1 MGGDACR
8 IEVRPTGNL
17 RDPEAA
23 SLARQISELA
33 GVRPSDVAIVRAYN
47 IYGGLSDEEM
57 ERLGRELFADAVSEE
72 FSFKEPFY
80 PDYWRIEVGFLP
92 GMTDNEGN
100 TAREG
105 IRDVLGKEVEA
116 YASRVYAIKA
126 DFEDDAVL
134 AEIAKKL
141 LANEVIQAWKVYE
154 PESGG
159 FEPYVPRVELDH
171 APVAKEIELQVP
183 DEELMKISRE
193 RTLALSLEEMREIKA
208 HFAKAAVRKEREG
221 VGLGRGATDVELEAL
236 AQSWS
241 EHCKHKIFNA
251 RIDYSEEGDG
261 VEGKEEK
268 VDSIFKTYIRSATD
282 EVRKPYVVS
291 VFKDNGGI
299 IRFDHENDIAVKV
312 ETHNAPSALDP
323 YGGALTGILGVNRD
337 VLGTGM
343 GAKPIA
349 NVNMLCFGFLDGKD
363 VPKGCLHPR
372 RIAKGVVRGIEHGGN
387 MVGIPTVNGSVVFEQ
402 CYTTRPLVYA
412 GTVGLMPHAIGG
424 RETARKE
431 IKPGHLAVMVG
442 GRIGKDGIHG
452 ATFSSQQL
460 TTGIVG
466 SVVQIG
472 DPITQKKVIDMVL
485 EARDLG
491 LFEAVTDNGAGGLS
505 SSIGE
510 LAQLSGGCEVHLE
523 KCPLKYPGLDPWEIL
538 LSESQE
544 RMTLAVP
551 AEKMPEIEKLARKHG
566 VEASVVGTFTD
577 SGRFHILFGKST
589 VAYIDMQFLHEGVP
603 QMHLK
608 AVWKDRMP
616 IPPNKPLM
624 QHGDALRA
632 LLASPNIA
640 SKEWVIRQ
648 YDHEVQGGSAL
659 KPLMEGNAPSD
670 GGVIR
675 PLLGR
680 NEGLAVA
687 HGLCPRYM
695 EDAYHMAMNAV
706 DEGVRNAV
714 ACGAKFGYLACLD
727 NFCWPDPIK
736 GPRNP
741 DGDFKLAQLVR
752 AARGMHDAV
761 VGYGIPIIS
770 GKDSMKND
778 YHAGDSKHSI
788 NPTLL
793 VTVVGK
799 VEDVTKI
806 ASSDFKEVGDAIYV
820 LGTTRHEMGGS
831 EYFKLHGGTGAG
843 MPRVRVKE
851 NSELYAALSK
861 AIERGMVRSVHDVSD
876 GGLACAFAECAMGGE
891 VGAEMDLSLIS
902 KDTDEDAALLFSESA
917 GRFVVSVREKDAFK
931 FEKMMFGTK
940 TKKAGRVRGDKRVVL
955 RNGNNALVNEDVFDL
970 REAWAGGLK
979 W

>member
-1 MGGDACR
+1 
-8 IEVRPTGNL
+8 
-17 RDPEAA
+17 
-23 SLARQISELA
+23 
-33 GVRPSDVAIVRAYN
+33 
-47 IYGGLSDEEM
+47 
-57 ERLGRELFADAVSEE
+57 
-72 FSFKEPFY
+72 
-80 PDYWRIEVGFLP
+80 
-92 GMTDNEGN
+92 
-100 TAREG
+100 
-105 IRDVLGKEVEA
+105 
-116 YASRVYAIKA
+116 
-126 DFEDDAVL
+126 
-134 AEIAKKL
+134 
-141 LANEVIQAWKVYE
+141 
-154 PESGG
+154 
-159 FEPYVPRVELDH
+159 
-171 APVAKEIELQVP
+171 
-183 DEELMKISRE
+183 
-193 RTLALSLEEMREIKA
+193 
-208 HFAKAAVRKEREG
+208 
-221 VGLGRGATDVELEAL
+221 
-236 AQSWS
+236 
-241 EHCKHKIFNA
+241 
-251 RIDYSEEGDG
+251 
-261 VEGKEEK
+261 
-268 VDSIFKTYIRSATD
+268 
-282 EVRKPYVVS
+282 
-291 VFKDNGGI
+291 
-299 IRFDHENDIAVKV
+299 
-312 ETHNAPSALDP
+312 
-323 YGGALTGILGVNRD
+323 
-337 VLGTGM
+337 
-343 GAKPIA
+343 
-349 NVNMLCFGFLDGKD
+349 
-363 VPKGCLHPR
+363 
-372 RIAKGVVRGIEHGGN
+372 
-387 MVGIPTVNGSVVFEQ
+387 MVGIPTVNGSVVFEK
-402 CYTTRPLVYA
+402 CYTARPLVYA
-412 GTVGLMPHAIGG
+412 GTVGLMPHEIGG

-431 IKPGHLAVMVG
+431 IKPGYLTVMVG

-460 TTGIVG
+460 TTGIAG

-491 LFEAVTDNGAGGLS
+491 LFEAVTDDGAGGLS

-510 LAQLSGGCEVHLE
+510 LAQLSGGCEVHLD

-551 AEKMPEIEKLARKHG
+551 PEKMPGIEKLAKKHG
-566 VEASVVGTFTD
+566 VEATVVGTFTD
-577 SGRFHILFGKST
+577 SGKFHILYGKST
-589 VAYIDMQFLHEGVP
+589 VAYVDMQFLHEGVP

-616 IPPNKPLM
+616 IPPSRPLM
-624 QHGDALRA
+624 QHGEALKM

-670 GGVIR
+670 GGVFR
-675 PLLGR
+675 PILGR
-680 NEGLAVA
+680 NAGLAVA
-687 HGLCPRYM
+687 HGVCPRYI

-752 AARGMHDAV
+752 AARGMHDAA
-761 VGYGIPIIS
+761 VGYGMPIIS

-778 YHAGDSKHSI
+778 YYSGDSKHSI

-806 ASSDFKEVGDAIYV
+806 ASSDFKDVGDVIYV
-820 LGTTRHEMGGS
+820 LGTTHHEMGGS

-843 MPRVRVKE
+843 MPKVRVKE

-861 AIERGMVRSVHDVSD
+861 AMERGIIRSIHDVSD
-876 GGLACAFAECAMGGE
+876 GGLAAAFAECAMGGK
-891 VGAEMDLSLIS
+891 VGAEIDLSLIS

-955 RNGNNALVNEDVFDL
+955 RNGDNALVNEDVFEL
-970 REAWAGGLK
+970 RDAWSGGLK